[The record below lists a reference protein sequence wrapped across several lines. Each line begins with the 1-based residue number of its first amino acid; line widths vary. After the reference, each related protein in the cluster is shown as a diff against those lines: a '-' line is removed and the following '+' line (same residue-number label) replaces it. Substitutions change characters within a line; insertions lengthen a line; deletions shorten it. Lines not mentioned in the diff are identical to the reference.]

1 MRGISPSPAEF
12 QERILGLPTWHA
24 NPAALQTRPLVAA
37 ACLLSLGASRLRL
50 ICFADFAIGWLNDAF
65 LQLFQKL
72 HQSLLMN
79 LAAQSTSAQGDFHGV
94 PRPDRNAG
102 FYSMRPESFSQSHP

>member
-24 NPAALQTRPLVAA
+24 NPVALQTRPLVAA

-50 ICFADFAIGWLNDAF
+50 IC
-65 LQLFQKL
+65 
-72 HQSLLMN
+72 SLTLRAAGSMILSFSSFKSCTSPSYGE

-94 PRPDRNAG
+94 PRPDRDAG
-102 FYSMRPESFSQSHP
+102 FYSMRP